1 MFMRAGPVSR
11 DEYLPRIH
19 SLFASRDHND
29 QKIHPG

>member
-1 MFMRAGPVSR
+1 MRAGPVSR
-11 DEYLPRIH
+11 DEFYH